1 MESEVS
7 LKNNFWLCNVTL
19 HIWWSSAAC
28 DMCTNKNK
36 YMYKPGCKTTYS
48 CIYLWFK
55 NYQLRLFSY
64 SCLSVGENADSEDH
78 DQEENLEFVSI
89 QREIIAV
96 KSPSN
101 HEWGILSDSAQGM
114 KCLTCKY
121 TSHNCMHVKH
131 VLNSVENGA
140 CPDFVGDFYEYCTAC
155 ASNQNA
161 AKQSIPHCLS
171 YQKIPFNKPGAVEG
185 LLHGQHTV
193 SAVGENDVCS
203 LV

>member
-1 MESEVS
+1 M
-7 LKNNFWLCNVTL
+7 
-19 HIWWSSAAC
+19 
-28 DMCTNKNK
+28 
-36 YMYKPGCKTTYS
+36 
-48 CIYLWFK
+48 
-55 NYQLRLFSY
+55 
-64 SCLSVGENADSEDH
+64 
-78 DQEENLEFVSI
+78 
-89 QREIIAV
+89 

-101 HEWGILSDSAQGM
+101 HEWGISSDSAQGM

-155 ASNQNA
+155 ASNQSA
-161 AKQSIPHCLS
+161 AKQSIPSCLS